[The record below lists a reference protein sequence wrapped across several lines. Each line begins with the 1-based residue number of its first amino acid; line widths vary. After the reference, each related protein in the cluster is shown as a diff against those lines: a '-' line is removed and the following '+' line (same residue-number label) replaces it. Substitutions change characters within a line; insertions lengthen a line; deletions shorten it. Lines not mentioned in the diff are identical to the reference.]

1 MSKCPARKKDGSPC
15 TLDAVY
21 ADNRCWAHSE
31 HTAENRRKGRSRG
44 GRNRSGSGELTEVK
58 GQLKALIA
66 NVLSGA
72 VERGVGA
79 VALQGYGVLLK
90 AFDLERRVRET
101 DELDAKLDEME
112 KRLELARQGR
122 YGV

>member
-1 MSKCPARKKDGSPC
+1 
-15 TLDAVY
+15 
-21 ADNRCWAHSE
+21 
-31 HTAENRRKGRSRG
+31 
-44 GRNRSGSGELTEVK
+44 LTEVK